1 MLGVP
6 CNAVSKLYAAT
17 TKDVQRASNR
27 QVDLAV
33 AELFDRVEILEAST
47 STRIRH
53 RNGAPLGKLA
63 DEFVVNSLLQT
74 LIVGGVDQ
82 EFAAERLQ
90 ERNGL

>member
-6 CNAVSKLYAAT
+6 RNAVSKLYATT
-17 TKDVQRASNR
+17 TKNVQRASNR

-33 AELFDRVEILEAST
+33 AEFFDRVEILETST
-47 STRIRH
+47 PTRIRH
-53 RNGAPLGKLA
+53 GNGAPLGKLA
-63 DEFVVNSLLQT
+63 DEFMVNSLLQT
-74 LIVGGVDQ
+74 LIFGGMDQ